1 MAEAGTLCINADVE
15 KFSGANGNVTA
26 DAEAY
31 TNVYILEA
39 EGIICVLAR
48 YDFVTG
54 YANITAIAKEF
65 LRDATASL
73 AAISVIAYDMSG
85 YTSRIEAEN
94 MINIL
99 WAKWK
104 QARKLIEDQKFVT
117 WSKT

>member
-1 MAEAGTLCINADVE
+1 MAEAGTLCINANVE
-15 KFSGANGNVTA
+15 HFSGANGSATA

-39 EGIICVLAR
+39 EGIICAAAR
-48 YDFVTG
+48 YDFVTN
-54 YANITAIAKEF
+54 YALLTDRAKEF
-65 LRDATASL
+65 LRDATAGL
-73 AAISVIAYDMSG
+73 AAISVISYDMSG

-104 QARKLIEDQKFVT
+104 QAKKLIEDQKFVT

>member
-15 KFSGANGNVTA
+15 KFSGTNGNATA

-39 EGIICVLAR
+39 EGIICVVAR
-48 YDFVTG
+48 YDFVTN
-54 YANITAIAKEF
+54 YASLTAIAKEF

-85 YTSRIEAEN
+85 YTTRIEAED

-99 WAKWK
+99 WSKWQQAKK
-104 QARKLIEDQKFVT
+104 RIEDQKFVT
-117 WSKT
+117 WSKS